1 MNFLSRQLHQ
11 LLYGPLVLTRPF
23 DDDDDLDAME
33 IDDDLLD
40 SPLLRD
46 FDDFD
51 DLDDTADRQNAL
63 LPGAPR
69 IEMSHLNLF

>member
-1 MNFLSRQLHQ
+1 MR
-11 LLYGPLVLTRPF
+11 PL
-23 DDDDDLDAME
+23 DDDDDPGAME

-51 DLDDTADRQNAL
+51 DFDDSTDGHDAL
-63 LPGAPR
+63 LPGAPG
-69 IEMSHLNLF
+69 IGISHLSLF